1 MATYKESMR
10 ASDAYR
16 KDSTPKSINHDK
28 PGKDRK
34 VSTASM
40 ASKDKQC

>member
-1 MATYKESMR
+1 MATYKEGKR

-16 KDSTPKSINHDK
+16 SDSSKKSINHDK
-28 PGKDRK
+28 PGASRK

-40 ASKDKQC
+40 KSKDKQC